1 MLEIVVSNSETAIF
15 QKALGDQRIALK
27 DFLWSCGG
35 VYGYVAQAILKINT
49 EIAWKGR
56 FRMETKLED
65 AMLVENIEAD
75 SQQHKPPCYLCPGP
89 DPWRSNRMIA
99 SRV

>member
-49 EIAWKGR
+49 EIAWKRAFSDG
-56 FRMETKLED
+56 TKLED
-65 AMLVENIEAD
+65 AMLMENI
-75 SQQHKPPCYLCPGP
+75 KPN
-89 DPWRSNRMIA
+89 S
-99 SRV
+99 